1 MIKGIVQ
8 DKNGRIDL
16 IKETTDYEWV
26 RMKKR
31 TLRDRDGVVSQYK
44 KRDELI
50 LTSVSKLY
58 RKKRVRFRIYH
69 NKSKGT

>member
-16 IKETTDYEWV
+16 IKETTDYERV

-31 TLRDRDGVVSQYK
+31 TLRDRDGVVAQYK
-44 KRDELI
+44 KRYELI
-50 LTSVSKLY
+50 QFQSFTG
-58 RKKRVRFRIYH
+58 KRE
-69 NKSKGT
+69 